1 MFNDTAFLNQLQ
13 ATVNQWVKSI
23 RNVAE
28 MSRDMETGSATQEIN
43 FWISM
48 ESALRGIEDQLKSD
62 GVQLTLEVL
71 KNAKRFMATVSFIAD
86 TGLKEANDKGLL
98 RADPM

>member
-1 MFNDTAFLNQLQ
+1 
-13 ATVNQWVKSI
+13 
-23 RNVAE
+23 
-28 MSRDMETGSATQEIN
+28 METGSATQEIN